1 MCNNLHIDYSQNSD
15 AGIPYVTLEQLKLD
29 KGSEVREPRGPIVL
43 RKEED
48 RHFVDQQLE
57 NVRAWVDRTVT
68 KEASSESSDA
78 EVATLVLEPS
88 NSYLRAALYQHL
100 EQEFGKSKF
109 FVEQL
114 VRPFI

>member
-1 MCNNLHIDYSQNSD
+1 
-15 AGIPYVTLEQLKLD
+15 LD
-29 KGSEVREPRGPIVL
+29 RGSEAREPRGPIVL

-57 NVRAWVDRTVT
+57 NVRAWVNHTVA
-68 KEASSESSDA
+68 KEASSEISDA
-78 EVATLVLEPS
+78 ELATLVLEPS

-109 FVEQL
+109 YVEQM
-114 VRPFI
+114 VGFFI